1 MACTSLTN
9 GLLLRKANSST
20 AHREL
25 SKEAMRD
32 VIEMG
37 DFLIDVAA
45 RRATL
50 CGQELDLTSA
60 EFEVLVFLAGHPRSF
75 VTPQTMLA
83 TNWRG
88 GQIQQA
94 EFLRALMSLTKKLN
108 SATGST
114 QHYIRTEPWIFYRFD
129 PSSG

>member
-9 GLLLRKANSST
+9 GLLLRQANSST
-20 AHREL
+20 AQGEL

-37 DFLIDVAA
+37 DFQIDVAE

-50 CGQELDLTSA
+50 CGRELDLTSA

-83 TNWRG
+83 TNWKG
-88 GQIQQA
+88 GQIRQA

-108 SATGST
+108 CATGST
-114 QHYIRTEPWIFYRFD
+114 QQYIRTEPWIFYRFD